1 MPVCDELVPAWFRSA
16 VNMLRS
22 CDISKYVQGAIIMPL
37 LNEKARTLVANRAEE
52 RVLSYEVCDLILQ
65 KLKLTHEK
73 CKRFFIPVG
82 RDETL
87 GQFVSGLEILL
98 DYYFHSREIKTLQEL
113 RALLISDLVIG

>member
-73 CKRFFIPVG
+73 CKHFFIPVG
-82 RDETL
+82 REMRPW
-87 GQFVSGLEILL
+87 GSSSVGLRSYLTITFIVGRSKH
-98 DYYFHSREIKTLQEL
+98 YRSYMRY
-113 RALLISDLVIG
+113 